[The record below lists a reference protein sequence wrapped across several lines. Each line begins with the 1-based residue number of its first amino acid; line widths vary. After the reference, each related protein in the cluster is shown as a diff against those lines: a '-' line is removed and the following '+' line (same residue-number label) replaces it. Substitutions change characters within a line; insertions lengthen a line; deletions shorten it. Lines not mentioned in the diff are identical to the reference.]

1 MFIFS
6 INILSIN
13 LGSARVEKFSRNL
26 IGCSALDT
34 LHIFTSRPKQNV
46 FPFSSGYRR
55 QQIVLLNEAAVS
67 TNTKTNKVLFNSVFI
82 IGIFGISALEISA
95 QKFFETIY
103 IQYIDTRPI

>member
-1 MFIFS
+1 
-6 INILSIN
+6 

-46 FPFSSGYRR
+46 FPFSSGYRRR

-103 IQYIDTRPI
+103 IYSI